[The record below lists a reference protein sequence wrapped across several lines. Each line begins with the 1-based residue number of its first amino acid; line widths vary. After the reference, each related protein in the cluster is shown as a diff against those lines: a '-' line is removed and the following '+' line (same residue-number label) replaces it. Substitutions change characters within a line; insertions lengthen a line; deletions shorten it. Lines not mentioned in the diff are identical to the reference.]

1 LKREAGY
8 AVFGLLL
15 AVVLTFA
22 YFQMIPHVTTP
33 ATYEILRETSVKA
46 NPGAAAKT
54 TFAPMLSLTVLVI
67 ASVCGYLA
75 YSAAKKKAN

>member
-8 AVFGLLL
+8 AAFGLLL
-15 AVVLTFA
+15 AVVLTFT
-22 YFQMIPHVTTP
+22 YFQVIPHVTTP

-46 NPGAAAKT
+46 NAGAAVKT
-54 TFAPMLSLTVLVI
+54 TFAPILSLTILVI

-75 YSAAKKKAN
+75 YRVAKKKAN